1 MTRPGKSDAAI
12 HHDVLE
18 ELRWDSRV
26 DETEVGV
33 EVDGGVVTLTGTV
46 TSWAKRVAAQEAARR
61 VIGVLD
67 VANDITVKVPGV
79 RTDTEIAQA
88 VRHALEWDVFVPAE
102 RITSTVTDGEVTLDG
117 TVELSSQRADA
128 ERAVRNL
135 LGVKQVVNHLAVQP
149 PAPVTQ
155 DVREAIEQALQRR
168 AAREARRIQV
178 DVRDGTV
185 TLTGTVHSW
194 AEHKSVVAAARFT
207 PGVHAVE
214 DRLRTEP
221 RTAAADDGLD
231 DVRPVLE

>member
-1 MTRPGKSDAAI
+1 MTQAIKKSDTQS

-33 EVDGGVVTLTGTV
+33 QVAGGVVTLTGTV

-67 VANDITVKVPGV
+67 VANDITVKALGGPT

-88 VRHALEWDVFVPAE
+88 VRRALEWDVFVPE
-102 RITSTVTDGEVTLDG
+102 EKITSTVTDGWVTLEG
-117 TVELSSQRADA
+117 TVDRGSQRTDA

-135 LGVKQVVNHLAVQP
+135 TGVKMVVNKITVT
-149 PAPVTQ
+149 PAKPVTE
-155 DVREAIEQALQRR
+155 DVQKAIEQALERR
-168 AAREARRIQV
+168 AEREARRIRV

-185 TLTGTVHSW
+185 TLTGSVHSW
-194 AEHKSVVAAARFT
+194 AERKSVLSAARFT
-207 PGVHAVE
+207 PGVRAVE
-214 DRLRTEP
+214 DHLRTEP
-221 RTAAADDGLD
+221 
-231 DVRPVLE
+231 V